1 MSFRIGFSR
10 SWKRGKTLCP
20 FSYKLRLDIFMRPI
34 LPVQKHALYFH
45 LSTSVSFKLTFSSYK
60 FCTFTVDSY
69 LLLFAHCFYGDYW
82 LLYVDFGSGCVREF
96 SYRFNSSSVDCLD
109 FTEIQSIMVLP
120 FPSQLLCLWVCKWV
134 CVCNCVWWCFH
145 LDVK

>member
-20 FSYKLRLDIFMRPI
+20 FSYKLRRLDIFRRPI
-34 LPVQKHALYFH
+34 LPVQKHALHFH
-45 LSTSVSFKLTFSSYK
+45 LSTSVSFKLMFSSYK
-60 FCTFTVDSY
+60 FCTFIVDSY

-82 LLYVDFGSGCVREF
+82 LLYVDFGSGCVHEF

-120 FPSQLLCLWVCKWV
+120 FPSQFLGLW
-134 CVCNCVWWCFH
+134 VCNCVCVCVYTSTWVC
-145 LDVK
+145 V